1 MKPIRRLFID
11 TGMRQSIELFLKEV
25 SFCAMRASCCSYSE
39 VTIYIPKFLLT
50 PSASAGILD
59 SYYGE
64 KIAIELRLEDMLAQ
78 ILISVGKITDFT
90 NPVHTLSPSSDAFD
104 LRNRFH
110 LRTENYTVSLTVAY
124 KFILGIIPHLHSRS
138 LNVITVSPGWV
149 DNLINTF
156 ESKDDPRGAYTRLL
170 LASI

>member
-39 VTIYIPKFLLT
+39 VTIYIP
-50 PSASAGILD
+50 
-59 SYYGE
+59 
-64 KIAIELRLEDMLAQ
+64 
-78 ILISVGKITDFT
+78 
-90 NPVHTLSPSSDAFD
+90 
-104 LRNRFH
+104 
-110 LRTENYTVSLTVAY
+110 